1 MQQHLTNSTMYFQ
14 VILFSNFRKM
24 SFELMETLLLL
35 SMCHLFGLYNPCQ
48 VAHALSIPTSTIY
61 RHLKSMSLYQL
72 KSLFARV
79 GCTIA
84 VREIRD
90 AESKSASTR
99 SRRCITLSIDDTNDK
114 RHGKLLSYFYKW
126 WSKKENRT
134 VRCRNILGITIK
146 IGNVII
152 PLNLRLVSKQGR
164 GNTDRPSLLVAMLK
178 EVLSFFE
185 AEGIDLTKY
194 PITFDSWYGSQDLI
208 QKLSDLGFDSILVH
222 GKNNYVMTI
231 DETTAKLSQHKKQ
244 IELKSVQ
251 WGCDK
256 PHNRTQAT
264 SPTFGPLVLLFFQDM
279 GKIRT
284 MMVFG
289 KPLRSCEIL
298 KIWSQHHGIE
308 QFWRHMKT
316 DLKISKMS
324 LSGRQGAYA
333 SLGVKVL
340 SYLFMQHVS
349 RSTRKTFHQLK
360 LELSGQRQMLP
371 DISKHFHEHIPKE
384 HT

>member
-1 MQQHLTNSTMYFQ
+1 MQQHLTKSTMYFQ
-14 VILFSNFRKM
+14 LLLYSNFRKM
-24 SFELMETLLLL
+24 SFELIETLLLL
-35 SMCHLFGLYNPCQ
+35 SMCLMFGLYNPCQ
-48 VAHALSIPTSTIY
+48 VAHALSIPKSNLY

-72 KSLFARV
+72 KSLFMRI
-79 GCTIA
+79 GCSIA
-84 VREIRD
+84 VQEIQD
-90 AESKSASTR
+90 TESKSASTR
-99 SRRCITLSIDDTNDK
+99 SRRRITISVDDTNDK
-114 RHGKLLSYFYKW
+114 RYGKLMSYFFKW

-146 IGNVII
+146 IGDIII
-152 PLNLRLVSKQGR
+152 PLNVRLVSKQGR

-185 AEGIDLTKY
+185 AEGIDLTEY
-194 PITFDSWYGSQDLI
+194 PITFDSWYGSRDLI
-208 QKLSDLGFDSILVH
+208 QILSDMGFDNILVH
-222 GKNNYVMTI
+222 GKNNYVMEI
-231 DETTAKLSQHKKQ
+231 DNATAKLSHHKKQ
-244 IELKSVQ
+244 IELKSGK

-256 PHNRTQAT
+256 PHYRTQAT
-264 SPTFGPLVLLFFQDM
+264 SKTFGSLVILFFQDM

-289 KPLRSCEIL
+289 KPLRSSEIL

-308 QFWRHMKT
+308 QFWRHLKT

-324 LSGRQGAYA
+324 LTGRQGAYA

-349 RSTRKTFHQLK
+349 RSTD
-360 LELSGQRQMLP
+360 SGL
-371 DISKHFHEHIPKE
+371 
-384 HT
+384 